1 MLKYMTMAPT
11 LVREPFRREG
21 WVFEE
26 KVDGWRMVAYKDDDH
41 VQLVSRNGVDHTWRF
56 ADVAAAIAK
65 LCTRTLAIDGEV
77 AIYDQQLRSRFDWL
91 RDPDPNAV
99 ASPPLLMAFDL
110 LYHDGRDLTRRPL
123 RNRRTRLEDVVA
135 VSGLVVPVRRLA
147 ADGLEAWKR
156 VVERGY
162 ESYVA
167 KDEASVYEGGPT
179 KFWLRVKVPG
189 WTVDEDRWKRRIS
202 AAPSI

>member
-1 MLKYMTMAPT
+1 MPKYMTMAPT

-41 VQLVSRNGVDHTWRF
+41 VQLVSRNGVDHTRRF

-65 LCTRTLAIDGEV
+65 LCARTLAIDGEV

-91 RDPDPNAV
+91 RDPDRNAV
-99 ASPPLLMAFDL
+99 ASPPLLSWRSTCSTTTAATSPG
-110 LYHDGRDLTRRPL
+110 GRCVIGAPGWKTSWPS
-123 RNRRTRLEDVVA
+123 A
-135 VSGLVVPVRRLA
+135 GLVVPVRRLA

-156 VVERGY
+156 VVER
-162 ESYVA
+162 
-167 KDEASVYEGGPT
+167 
-179 KFWLRVKVPG
+179 
-189 WTVDEDRWKRRIS
+189 
-202 AAPSI
+202 